1 MFLASPVP
9 KAYDVAKSMA
19 YFTFHEQILLLDGIG
34 FALSNLVRNCVDST
48 VIVDLCAY
56 KNKMLRFFRVW
67 SGRGVTAC
75 AAKSRD
81 SFISA

>member
-19 YFTFHEQILLLDGIG
+19 YFIFHEQILLLDGIG
-34 FALSNLVRNCVDST
+34 FALSNLVRNGVDST

-56 KNKMLRFFRVW
+56 KNKMLRCFGVW

-81 SFISA
+81 SSISA

>member
-1 MFLASPVP
+1 M
-9 KAYDVAKSMA
+9 AKSMA

-48 VIVDLCAY
+48 GIVDLCAY
-56 KNKMLRFFRVW
+56 KILPNVTAPRNKMLRFFGVW